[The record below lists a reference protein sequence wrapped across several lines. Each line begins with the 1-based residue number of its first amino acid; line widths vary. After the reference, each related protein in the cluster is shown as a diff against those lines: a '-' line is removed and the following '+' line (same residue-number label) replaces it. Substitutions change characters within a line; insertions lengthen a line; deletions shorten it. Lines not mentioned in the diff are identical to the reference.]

1 MQQRDR
7 EHDGRRD
14 RLVQVLVLKR
24 NVRDQGC
31 DDPLNHGETGHRET
45 TLHVRRSF
53 CGLGCK
59 HLRLLVSGHFYYVQR
74 N

>member
-31 DDPLNHGETGHRET
+31 DDPLNHSETGHRET
-45 TLHVRRSF
+45 TLHVWGAFRGLRR
-53 CGLGCK
+53 K
-59 HLRLLVSGHFYYVQR
+59 HLRLLVSWHFYYVWR